1 MKYLPQLF
9 FAGVIIWEIYL
20 FFVSTSVTAPV
31 IGVISFGVA
40 IVIAI
45 IYDALNAK
53 HLSAAAKFFR
63 LYR

>member
-20 FFVSTSVTAPV
+20 FFVSTSATAPV
-31 IGVISFGVA
+31 IGVISFGAA
-40 IVIAI
+40 IVIAT

-53 HLSAAAKFFR
+53 YLSAAAKFFR

>member
-20 FFVSTSVTAPV
+20 FFVSTSATAPV
-31 IGVISFGVA
+31 IA
-40 IVIAI
+40 T

-53 HLSAAAKFFR
+53 YLSAAAKFFR